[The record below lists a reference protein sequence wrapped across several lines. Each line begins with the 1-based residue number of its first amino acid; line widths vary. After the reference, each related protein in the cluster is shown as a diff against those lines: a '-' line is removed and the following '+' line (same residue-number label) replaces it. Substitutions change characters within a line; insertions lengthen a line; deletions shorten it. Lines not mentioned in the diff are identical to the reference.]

1 MFLTGTML
9 RAVPQVKSRRGEYT
23 EATRRALLDAA
34 AELFTERGF
43 ARTSLDDIAAV
54 ARVTKGAIYH
64 HFASKPGLF
73 EALFDELERSENGAA
88 RAAFEAESDPTT
100 GALAALDQ
108 FLLACSEPVYGALV
122 FREAPLALGWEAWRH
137 CEEKYS
143 YALLSDM
150 LEALAAAGRIPR
162 HHGEALPSIA
172 FGMLGAAGQLLAR
185 TAEPDRER
193 VRSECRAP
201 FVALL
206 TGLGAIGSSG

>member
-1 MFLTGTML
+1 
-9 RAVPQVKSRRGEYT
+9 VPEVKSRRGEYT

-34 AELFTERGF
+34 ADLFTERGF
-43 ARTSLDDIAAV
+43 AKTSLDDIAAV

-64 HFASKPGLF
+64 HFASKPGLL
-73 EALFDELERSENGAA
+73 EALFDELELSENGAA
-88 RAAFEAESDPTT
+88 RAAFDAEGDPTV

-108 FLLACSEPVYGALV
+108 FLLACSEPVYGTLV
-122 FREAPLALGWEAWRH
+122 FREAPLALGWDAWRL

-150 LEALAAAGRIPR
+150 LDALAAAGRLPAHR
-162 HHGEALPSIA
+162 GEALTSIA

-185 TAEPDRER
+185 TPAEDRER
-193 VRSECRAP
+193 VRAECRAP

-206 TGLGAIGSSG
+206 AGLAVTE

>member
-1 MFLTGTML
+1 M
-9 RAVPQVKSRRGEYT
+9 PEVKSRRGEYT

-43 ARTSLDDIAAV
+43 GRTSLDDIAAV

-73 EALFDELERSENGAA
+73 EALFDELEIAENGAA
-88 RAAFEAESDPTT
+88 RAAFVAEDDPTV

-108 FLLACSEPVYGALV
+108 FLLACSEPVYGTLV
-122 FREAPLALGWEAWRH
+122 FREAPLALGWDAWRL

-143 YALLSDM
+143 YALVSDM
-150 LEALAAAGRIPR
+150 LDALAVAGRIPAQR
-162 HHGEALPSIA
+162 GEALTSVA
-172 FGMLGAAGQLLAR
+172 FGMLSAAGQLLAR
-185 TAEPDRER
+185 TPAADRER
-193 VRSECRAP
+193 VRAECRAP

-206 TGLGAIGSSG
+206 AGLAVT

>member
-1 MFLTGTML
+1 
-9 RAVPQVKSRRGEYT
+9 VPEVKSRRGEYT

-34 AELFTERGF
+34 ADLFTERGF
-43 ARTSLDDIAAV
+43 AKTSLDDIAAV

-73 EALFDELERSENGAA
+73 EALFDELELSENGAA
-88 RAAFEAESDPTT
+88 RAAFEAEPDPTI

-108 FLLACSEPVYGALV
+108 FLLACSEPVYGTLV
-122 FREAPLALGWEAWRH
+122 FREAPLALGWDAWRL

-150 LEALAAAGRIPR
+150 LDALAAAGRLPAGR
-162 HHGEALPSIA
+162 GEALTSIA

-185 TAEPDRER
+185 TPAPDRER
-193 VRSECRAP
+193 VRTECRVP

-206 TGLGAIGSSG
+206 GGLAAS

>member
-1 MFLTGTML
+1 ML
-9 RAVPQVKSRRGEYT
+9 AAVAEVKSRRGEYT

-34 AELFTERGF
+34 ADLFTERGF
-43 ARTSLDDIAAV
+43 AHTSLDDVAAV

-73 EALFDELERSENGAA
+73 EAVFEELERSENGAA
-88 RAAFEAESDPTT
+88 RAAFDAETDPTA

-122 FREAPLALGWEAWRH
+122 FREAPIAMGWEAWRR

-143 YALLSDM
+143 YALLDDM
-150 LEALAAAGRIPR
+150 LGALAAAGRIPE

-185 TAEPDRER
+185 TPAEDRAR
-193 VRSECRAP
+193 VRAECRAP

-206 TGLGAIGSSG
+206 AGLGALPRS

>member
-1 MFLTGTML
+1 
-9 RAVPQVKSRRGEYT
+9 VPQVKSRRGEYT

-34 AELFTERGF
+34 ATLFTERGF
-43 ARTSLDDIAAV
+43 ARTSLDDVAAV

-73 EALFDELERSENGAA
+73 EALFDELELTENGAA
-88 RAAFEAESDPTT
+88 RAAFEAEADPTV

-108 FLLACSEPVYGALV
+108 FLRACSEPVYGALV
-122 FREAPLALGWEAWRH
+122 FREAPLALGWDAWRR

-150 LEALAAAGRIPR
+150 LEALAAAGRIPPGG
-162 HHGEALPSIA
+162 GEALPSIA

-185 TAEPDRER
+185 TPAEDCER
-193 VRSECRAP
+193 VRAECRAP

-206 TGLGAIGSSG
+206 AGLAASVPQD

>member
-1 MFLTGTML
+1 MFLTATMVGD
-9 RAVPQVKSRRGEYT
+9 VPEVKSRRGEYT

-34 AELFTERGF
+34 AALFTERGF
-43 ARTSLDDIAAV
+43 ARTSLDDVAAV

-73 EALFDELERSENGAA
+73 EALFDELELSENGAA
-88 RAAFEAESDPTT
+88 RAAFEAEQDPTT

-108 FLLACSEPVYGALV
+108 FLLACSEPVYGTIV
-122 FREAPLALGWEAWRH
+122 FREAPLALGWDAWRR

-143 YALLSDM
+143 YALLRDM
-150 LEALAAAGRIPR
+150 LDGLAEAGRIPVS
-162 HHGEALPSIA
+162 GEVLPSIA

-185 TAEPDRER
+185 TPEPDRER
-193 VRSECRAP
+193 VRAECRTP

-206 TGLGAIGSSG
+206 VGLGALPRP

>member
-1 MFLTGTML
+1 M
-9 RAVPQVKSRRGEYT
+9 PEVKSRRGEYT

-34 AELFTERGF
+34 ADLFTERGF
-43 ARTSLDDIAAV
+43 ARTSLDDVAAV

-64 HFASKPGLF
+64 HFSSKPGLF
-73 EALFDELERSENGAA
+73 EALFEELERTENGAA
-88 RAAFEAESDPTT
+88 RAAFEAEEDPTV

-122 FREAPLALGWEAWRH
+122 FREAPLALGWDAWRL

-150 LEALAAAGRIPR
+150 LDAMTAAGRIPAHR
-162 HHGEALPSIA
+162 GEALTSIA

-185 TAEPDRER
+185 TRAEDRER
-193 VRSECRAP
+193 VRGECRAP

-206 TGLGAIGSSG
+206 AGLAITE

>member
-1 MFLTGTML
+1 M
-9 RAVPQVKSRRGEYT
+9 PEVKSRRGEYT

-43 ARTSLDDIAAV
+43 ARTSLDDVAAA

-64 HFASKPGLF
+64 HFGSKPGLL
-73 EALFDELERSENGAA
+73 EALFDELELSENGAA
-88 RAAFEAESDPTT
+88 RAAFEAEEDPAV

-108 FLLACSEPVYGALV
+108 FLLACSEPVYGTIV
-122 FREAPLALGWEAWRH
+122 FREAPVALGWDAWRR

-143 YALLSDM
+143 YALLTDM
-150 LEALAAAGRIPR
+150 LDALAAAGRIPAQP
-162 HHGEALPSIA
+162 GEALPSIA

-185 TAEPDRER
+185 TPAPDRAR
-193 VRSECRAP
+193 VRDECRTP

-206 TGLGAIGSSG
+206 AGLGAAGA

>member
-1 MFLTGTML
+1 VGE
-9 RAVPQVKSRRGEYT
+9 VKSRRGEYT

-34 AELFTERGF
+34 AQLFTERGF
-43 ARTSLDDIAAV
+43 AHTSLDDVAGV

-64 HFASKPGLF
+64 HFAGKPGLF
-73 EALFDELERSENGAA
+73 EALFDELEMAENGAA
-88 RAAFEAESDPTT
+88 RAAFEAAEDPTE

-122 FREAPLALGWEAWRH
+122 FREAPLALGWDAWRR

-143 YALLSDM
+143 YALLRDM
-150 LEALAAAGRIPR
+150 LGALADAGRLPPDT
-162 HHGEALPSIA
+162 GEALPSIA

-185 TAEPDRER
+185 TPAEDRAQVRAQCR
-193 VRSECRAP
+193 VP

-206 TGLGAIGSSG
+206 GGLRPREYPTRP

>member
-1 MFLTGTML
+1 M
-9 RAVPQVKSRRGEYT
+9 PEVKSRRGEYT

-34 AELFTERGF
+34 ATLFTERGF
-43 ARTSLDDIAAV
+43 ARTSLDDVAAV

-73 EALFDELERSENGAA
+73 EALFDEVELSENGAA
-88 RAAFEAESDPTT
+88 RVAFEAESDPMAGT
-100 GALAALDQ
+100 LAALDQ
-108 FLLACSEPVYGALV
+108 FLLACSDPVYGTLV
-122 FREAPLALGWEAWRH
+122 FREAPLALGWDAWRR

-143 YALLSDM
+143 YALLTDM
-150 LEALAAAGRIPR
+150 LDALAAAGVIPSQY
-162 HHGEALPSIA
+162 GEALPSIA

-193 VRSECRAP
+193 VRAECRMP

-206 TGLGAIGSSG
+206 TGLAASGS